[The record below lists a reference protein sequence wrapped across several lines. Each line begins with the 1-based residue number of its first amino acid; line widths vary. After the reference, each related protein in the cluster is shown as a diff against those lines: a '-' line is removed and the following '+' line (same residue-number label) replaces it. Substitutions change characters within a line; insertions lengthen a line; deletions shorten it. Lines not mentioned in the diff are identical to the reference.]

1 MITSSQSETKEL
13 HGQLDV
19 LVTKYN
25 HQIMRRHLRNPRVYY
40 NPFAL
45 GLYLKAVDLV
55 IADVIYGYDLRYALS
70 RNFTD
75 HILNYL
81 LRKLAASTFVPL
93 TGLPDL
99 IFLYQYK
106 GII

>member
-1 MITSSQSETKEL
+1 MITSSQFETKEL

-25 HQIMRRHLRNPRVYY
+25 HQIMRRHLRNPRDYY

-75 HILNYL
+75 HMLNYL
-81 LRKLAASTFVPL
+81 VIALMATKVAQRF
-93 TGLPDL
+93 GLVSAEQVA
-99 IFLYQYK
+99 YHGK
-106 GII
+106 A

>member
-55 IADVIYGYDLRYALS
+55 IADVNSTSAKAEAARKIGIKLI
-70 RNFTD
+70 NEEG
-75 HILNYL
+75 L
-81 LRKLAASTFVPL
+81 L
-93 TGLPDL
+93 GLQL
-99 IFLYQYK
+99 
-106 GII
+106 

>member
-81 LRKLAASTFVPL
+81 LRKLA
-93 TGLPDL
+93 
-99 IFLYQYK
+99 I
-106 GII
+106 